1 MTVGLHSEYTEL
13 MAMGI
18 EKLKVP
24 AIVGV
29 SLIEP
34 SSSFT
39 VNPGGR
45 LALLYLAK
53 TSFAGLIGSASV

>member
-1 MTVGLHSEYTEL
+1 MV
-13 MAMGI
+13 I